1 MILLPCG
8 ILKNRE
14 FCTFEKMSTLLKRA
28 RETLTIEIAGLEELS
43 KRLDHVFEQA
53 VNLLY
58 DCQGKVILVGMGKS
72 GLIAQKIAAT
82 LTSTGTPALFLHAGE
97 SSHGDLGIITRQDA
111 IIAFSYSGETAEV
124 LQMIGH
130 INALGIKMIAI
141 TGNPDS
147 SLSKASTVHLSVAVN
162 KEACP
167 LGLSPTASSTATLAL
182 GDALA
187 MCLLEKRQFS
197 EDDFAVFHPG
207 GSLGRKLNIRTKDVM
222 VSGDML
228 PVVPEDMLMRE
239 AMNVLSQKN
248 LGIIIAINQHGKIS
262 GVFTTGDLMR
272 LLEKGRDFLD
282 KPVLDYASQK
292 PKTIAPEA
300 LAAKALYVMETHSIT
315 CLVVADPE
323 NHPIGIVQIYY
334 ILRAGIY

>member
-147 SLSKASTVHLSVAVN
+147 SLSIASTVHLSVAVN
-162 KEACP
+162 EEACP

-272 LLEKGRDFLD
+272 LLEKGRNFLD

-300 LAAKALYVMETHSIT
+300 LAAKALHVMETHSIT

>member
-28 RETLTIEIAGLEELS
+28 RETLTIEIAGLEKLS
-43 KRLDHVFEQA
+43 KRLNNEFEQA
-53 VNLLY
+53 VNILY
-58 DCQGKVILVGMGKS
+58 DCQGKVILAGMGKS

-82 LTSTGTPALFLHAGE
+82 LSRTGTPALFLHAGE

-111 IIAFSYSGETAEV
+111 VITFSYSGETAEV

-130 INALGIKMIAI
+130 VNALGVPMIAI

-147 SLSKASTVHLSVAVN
+147 ALAKVSTVHLSVAVD

-167 LGLSPTASSTATLAL
+167 LGLAPTASSTATLAL

-197 EDDFAVFHPG
+197 EDDFALFHPG
-207 GSLGRKLNIRTKDVM
+207 GSLGRKLTIRTKDVM
-222 VSGDML
+222 ITGDML

-239 AMNVLSQKN
+239 AMNVLSRKN
-248 LGIIIAINQHGKIS
+248 LGIIVAVNLNGKIS

-272 LLEKGRDFLD
+272 LLKEGKDFLD
-282 KPVLDYASQK
+282 NPLMDYASQK
-292 PKTIAPEA
+292 PKTIAPES
-300 LAAKALYVMETHSIT
+300 LAAKALHVMETHSIT
-315 CLVVADPE
+315 CLVVSDPE
-323 NHPIGIVQIYY
+323 DRPIGIVQIYY
-334 ILRAGIY
+334 ILRAGVY

>member
-1 MILLPCG
+1 
-8 ILKNRE
+8 
-14 FCTFEKMSTLLKRA
+14 MSTLLKRA

-272 LLEKGRDFLD
+272 LLEKGKDFLD
-282 KPVLDYASQK
+282 KPLLDYASPK
-292 PKTIAPEA
+292 PKTIAPEE
-300 LAAKALYVMETHSIT
+300 LAAKALHVMETNSIT
-315 CLVVADPE
+315 CLVVSDPE
-323 NHPIGIVQIYY
+323 DRPIGIVQIYY
-334 ILRAGIY
+334 ILRAGVY

>member
-1 MILLPCG
+1 
-8 ILKNRE
+8 
-14 FCTFEKMSTLLKRA
+14 MSTLLKRA

-43 KRLDHVFEQA
+43 ERLDHKFEQA

-58 DCQGKVILVGMGKS
+58 NCQGKVILAGMGKS

-111 IIAFSYSGETAEV
+111 VITFSYSGETAEV
-124 LQMIGH
+124 MQIIGH
-130 INALGIKMIAI
+130 INALGIPMIAI

-147 SLSKASTVHLSVAVN
+147 ALAKASTIHLSVAVD

-167 LGLSPTASSTATLAL
+167 LGLAPTASSTATLAL

-207 GSLGRKLNIRTKDVM
+207 AVWD
-222 VSGDML
+222 
-228 PVVPEDMLMRE
+228 
-239 AMNVLSQKN
+239 
-248 LGIIIAINQHGKIS
+248 
-262 GVFTTGDLMR
+262 
-272 LLEKGRDFLD
+272 
-282 KPVLDYASQK
+282 AS
-292 PKTIAPEA
+292 
-300 LAAKALYVMETHSIT
+300 
-315 CLVVADPE
+315 
-323 NHPIGIVQIYY
+323 
-334 ILRAGIY
+334 